1 MARAVTFAPMIYL
14 DNNATTK
21 LDPRVLEAMMPF
33 LTEEYGNPASNH
45 AFGVSVNQ
53 KVREAREQVA
63 NLIGCEPFEITF
75 TSGATEAINLALKGL
90 VGTATPERRHIVT
103 CQTEH
108 SAVLDTCRYLETQG
122 VEVTYLP
129 VQPDGLI
136 DLEAA
141 KQHIRPT
148 TLVVSIMLVNNETGV
163 IQPIKELAAMA
174 HEQGAYFMSDATQ
187 AVGKMPVSINDM
199 GIDLMAFS
207 AHKFYGPKGTGALYA
222 RSRRPH
228 KVKLQPLQ
236 HGGGHERGLR
246 SGTLNVPGIIGI
258 GKAAALAKLE
268 MKADAERIR
277 VLRDEL
283 ERALLGIPGTQVNG
297 NSTFRLYNT
306 TNLSFDGVDAD
317 ALVLALKDSIMLTN
331 GSACLSD
338 AHEPSHVLLA
348 MSKSTDQAYSSAR
361 LSLSRFT
368 SHSEIITA
376 ASTMNEKIGSLRA
389 LGTISMQNA
398 TTL

>member
-1 MARAVTFAPMIYL
+1 MIYL

-90 VGTATPERRHIVT
+90 VGTATPVRRHIVT

-122 VEVTYLP
+122 VDVTYLP

-174 HEQGAYFMSDATQ
+174 HEQGALFMSDATQ
-187 AVGKMPVSINDM
+187 AVGKMPALVNDLS
-199 GIDLMAFS
+199 IDLMAFS
-207 AHKFYGPKGTGALYA
+207 AHKFYGPKGIGALYS

-228 KVKLQPLQ
+228 KVKLMPLL

-246 SGTLNVPGIIGI
+246 SGTLNAPGIVGI
-258 GKAAALAKLE
+258 GKAAAIAQRE

-277 VLRDEL
+277 ALRDEL
-283 ERALLGIPGTQVNG
+283 EKALLGIPGTQVNG
-297 NSTFRLYNT
+297 NSTYRLYNT

-317 ALVLALKDSIMLTN
+317 ALVVALKDSIMLTN
-331 GSACLSD
+331 GSACLSN
-338 AHEPSHVLLA
+338 AHKPSHVLLA
-348 MSKSTDQAYSSAR
+348 MTQSTDKAFSSVRYSPG
-361 LSLSRFT
+361 RFT
-368 SHSEIITA
+368 TIAEITE
-376 ASTMNEKIGSLRA
+376 ASNVVAS
-389 LGTISMQNA
+389 A
-398 TTL
+398 THLMRSYS

>member
-1 MARAVTFAPMIYL
+1 MIYL

-90 VGTATPERRHIVT
+90 VGTATPERRHIAT

-122 VEVTYLP
+122 VDVTYLP

-163 IQPIKELAAMA
+163 IQPIKEIAEMA
-174 HEQGAYFMSDATQ
+174 HAQGAYFMSDATQ
-187 AVGKMPVSINDM
+187 AVGKMPVSVNDM
-199 GIDLMAFS
+199 GIDMMAFS
-207 AHKFYGPKGTGALYA
+207 AHKFYGPKGIGALYA

-246 SGTLNVPGIIGI
+246 SGTLNVPGIVGM

-268 MKADAERIR
+268 MKADAERIGE
-277 VLRDEL
+277 LRDEL
-283 ERALLGIPGTQVNG
+283 EMALLGIPGTQVNG
-297 NSTFRLYNT
+297 NSTLRLYNT

-317 ALVLALKDSIMLTN
+317 ALVVALKDRIMLTN
-331 GSACLSD
+331 GSACLST

-348 MSKSTDQAYSSAR
+348 MGPTEEEAHGSLR
-361 LSLSRFT
+361 LSLGRYNAKNEMKDAISCLT
-368 SHSEIITA
+368 QASA
-376 ASTMNEKIGSLRA
+376 ALRA
-389 LGTISMQNA
+389 YSNSH
-398 TTL
+398 